1 MKTFNNLKTN
11 STTSAKAETALEST
25 SKMFRTTFEVA
36 VNWLQN
42 ALILCNNIVE
52 FDDSIYENA
61 RFDLFDED
69 DNPIEIMQ
77 YYITDCSE
85 TEVEFL
91 EEHFGLLF
99 TYSLVLDCYVLCVDH
114 FGTSW
119 NYVMIDTDL
128 KLANCKQGTRR
139 IDLFK

>member
-1 MKTFNNLKTN
+1 MKTLDNLKTN
-11 STTSAKAETALEST
+11 STTSANAETALEST

-36 VNWLQN
+36 VHWLQN

-61 RFDLFDED
+61 HFDLFDED

-77 YYITDCSE
+77 YYITDCSA

-91 EEHFGLLF
+91 EKHFGLLF
-99 TYSLVLDCYVLCVDH
+99 TYSVALDCYVLCVDH

-128 KLANCKQGTRR
+128 EQANCKQGTRR
-139 IDLFK
+139 VDLFK